1 MLTQVRDHSYLV
13 LMWAFNYIT
22 MKNKTILHTALILLV
37 GIVSAC
43 TKLDENAY
51 DEIPSD
57 KFYTNKN
64 EVLSAV
70 LRPYTHANAWAT
82 PSGQDGWW
90 RPAELSADQ
99 LAWPT
104 KGPHGEDSGKWKR
117 LHYHSWTV
125 DEAGLNNAWSLI
137 YGGIGYCNDPIA
149 NISTRDISTMGITQ
163 KEKDEFI
170 SELKLLRAFHYLKLM
185 DLFGGVPIVTEPADP
200 ANPVYPSTSSRKQ
213 VFDFVEKEIKD
224 NINNVPKLSRAML
237 GRMSQASGYA
247 MLVELYLNAEVW
259 SGAARWDDCIAAAD
273 KLINNE
279 AGGQNGTM
287 QLDTTIT
294 DQFKNTNDL
303 SKEVIFSIAYDYTR
317 AKFEPSWT
325 GEFYHFAQKDIYGG
339 GRNGNDGIVLIPG
352 VYDTYEADD
361 RRKTEWLLIGPQYK
375 FADTNL
381 KTRAVLGTVE
391 YQGLPLVFVDNIR
404 KNKSGSTV
412 SNMSEGEENSGVRF
426 NKYKL
431 GNSVPGFVINGKDT
445 TAVQPDPN
453 YNNTDWNVYR
463 LTWIY
468 FAKAE
473 ALMRKS
479 GGVATAEAVALINT
493 TKKRA
498 YAPAIRDA
506 KAYTTATLTLD
517 ELLKERG
524 REFIFEGFRRDDL
537 IRFGKFVTGTWW
549 DHTASSATKALYP
562 IPQRQRD
569 LNPKLTQNP
578 GY

>member
-1 MLTQVRDHSYLV
+1 
-13 LMWAFNYIT
+13 
-22 MKNKTILHTALILLV
+22 MKNKSILYSALILLV
-37 GIVSAC
+37 SVGSAC

-51 DEIPSD
+51 DQIPAD

-70 LRPYTHANAWAT
+70 LRPYTHANAWVT

-90 RPAELSADQ
+90 RMAELSGDQ

-104 KGPHGEDSGKWKR
+104 KGPHGEDGGKWKR

-125 DEAGLNNAWSLI
+125 DEDGFNNAWSLM
-137 YGGIGYCNDPIA
+137 YGGVGYCNDPIA
-149 NISTRDISTMGITQ
+149 NISTRDISAMGITQ
-163 KEKDEFI
+163 EEKNAYV
-170 SELKLLRAFHYLKLM
+170 SELKLLRAFHFLKLM
-185 DLFGGVPIVTEPADP
+185 DLFGGVPLVTEPADP
-200 ANPVYPSTSSRKQ
+200 ANPIYPSTTSRKD
-213 VFDFVEKEIKD
+213 VFAFVEKEIKD
-224 NINNVPKLSRAML
+224 NINNVPKLSRAQL

-259 SGAARWDDCIAAAD
+259 TGTPRWDDCIAAAD
-273 KLINNE
+273 QLINNQ
-279 AGGQNGTM
+279 AGGQNGAM
-287 QLDTTIT
+287 ALDPNIT

-303 SKEVIFSIAYDYTR
+303 SNEVIFSIAYDYTR
-317 AKFEPSWT
+317 ARFEPSWT

-339 GRNGNDGIVLIPG
+339 GRNGNDGIVLVPG
-352 VYDTYEADD
+352 VYTTFETDD
-361 RRKTEWLLIGPQYK
+361 LRKTTWLSFGPQIK
-375 FADTNL
+375 FSDGVSPVT
-381 KTRAVLGTVE
+381 GTVE
-391 YQGLPLVFVDNIR
+391 YSGKPLVFVDNIQQNA
-404 KNKSGSTV
+404 KGSTV

-431 GNSVPGFVINGKDT
+431 GNSIAGVVNGVKVAAD
-445 TAVQPDPN
+445 AN

-463 LTWIY
+463 LTWVY

-473 ALMRKS
+473 AIMRKN
-479 GGVATAEAVALINT
+479 GGVATSEVTNLINAC
-493 TKKRA
+493 KQRA
-498 YAPAIRDA
+498 YTPATWPA
-506 KAYTTATLTLD
+506 HAYTTATLTLN
-517 ELLKERG
+517 ELLAERG

-537 IRFGKFVTGTWW
+537 IRFGKFTTAAWW

>member
-1 MLTQVRDHSYLV
+1 
-13 LMWAFNYIT
+13 
-22 MKNKTILHTALILLV
+22 MKNKSIIYLAFMLFLAL
-37 GIVSAC
+37 GSAC

-51 DEIPSD
+51 DQIPSD
-57 KFYTNKN
+57 NFYSNKN

-70 LRPYTHANAWAT
+70 LRPYTHANAWVT

-117 LHYHSWTV
+117 LHYHTWTV
-125 DEAGLNNAWSLI
+125 DEAGLNNAWSLM
-137 YGGIGYCNDPIA
+137 YAGVGYCNDPIA
-149 NISTRDISTMGITQ
+149 QINSRDISAMGITQ
-163 KEKDEFI
+163 QEKDAYL

-185 DLFGGVPIVTEPADP
+185 DLFGGVPIQTEPADP
-200 ANPVYPSTSSRKQ
+200 LNPVYPSTSSRKE

-224 NINNVPKLSRAML
+224 NINNVPKLSRAQL

-259 SGAARWDDCIAAAD
+259 SGTPRWDDCIAAAD

-279 AGGQNGTM
+279 GGGQNGNM
-287 QLDTTIT
+287 ALDPNIT

-303 SKEVIFSIAYDYTR
+303 SKEVIFSIAYDFTR

-325 GEFYHFAQKDIYGG
+325 GEFYHFAQRDIYGG

-352 VYDTYEADD
+352 VYNKYEAEDL
-361 RRKTEWLLIGPQYK
+361 RKTNWLLIGPQLK
-375 FADTNL
+375 FADGVTP
-381 KTRAVLGTVE
+381 VQGTVE
-391 YQGLPLVFVDNIR
+391 YAGKPLEFVDNIQR
-404 KNKSGSTV
+404 NSKGSTV

-431 GNSVPGFVINGKDT
+431 GNSVPGVVNGVK
-445 TAVQPDPN
+445 VEPDPN

-473 ALMRKS
+473 ALMRKN
-479 GGVATAEAVALINT
+479 GGNATQEAADLINA

-498 YAPAIRDA
+498 YTDA
-506 KAYTTATLTLD
+506 TWAGKAYTTTSLNLD
-517 ELLKERG
+517 ELLVERG

-537 IRFGKFVTGTWW
+537 IRFGKFTTGTWW
-549 DHTASSATKALYP
+549 DHNASNSIRNLYP

-569 LNPKLTQNP
+569 LNPKLAQNP